1 MTIDHA
7 LALAFVAGWVWV
19 ACSRDRDDLTDRLVY
34 WICACLIVLA
44 WVRL

>member
-1 MTIDHA
+1 MTVDHA

-19 ACSRDRDDLTDRLVY
+19 ALSRDRDDLTDRLVY